1 MASIRQ
7 QQVASIIKQSISDIF
22 IKKGRDFY
30 SNAFVTLTQVRV
42 TPDLLIARIYVSV
55 FNIKEKKDVIDM
67 INGNVWSIRNLLGR
81 KIRHKVRRIPDLEF
95 YLDDTLD
102 DVYKMEV
109 IFDKLREGRE
119 ERGLSEEI
127 ESDDD

>member
-1 MASIRQ
+1 MSSVRQ

-22 IKKGRDFY
+22 IKQGRDFY

-42 TPDLLIARIYVSV
+42 TPDLLIARIYVSI
-55 FNIKEKKDVIDM
+55 FNIPEKQDVIDM
-67 INGNVWSIRNLLGR
+67 INENAWSIRNLLGR

-109 IFDKLREGRE
+109 IFDKLREDRKD
-119 ERGLSEEI
+119 RGLSEI
-127 ESDDD
+127 EGEDE